1 MFCGNDACFDVFSG
15 ACPLSPG
22 SSNTKFV
29 LGGIEMSCG
38 PNTVFSQAACACVH
52 LPGGKLLVCTTW
64 KTVAVITKNQY
75 SVKRIFF
82 IGI

>member
-1 MFCGNDACFDVFSG
+1 MFSGNDDCFDVFSG

-52 LPGGKLLVCTTW
+52 LPGGKLLVCLLHGRRSHEW
-64 KTVAVITKNQY
+64 KGGDYKE
-75 SVKRIFF
+75 SVLC
-82 IGI
+82 